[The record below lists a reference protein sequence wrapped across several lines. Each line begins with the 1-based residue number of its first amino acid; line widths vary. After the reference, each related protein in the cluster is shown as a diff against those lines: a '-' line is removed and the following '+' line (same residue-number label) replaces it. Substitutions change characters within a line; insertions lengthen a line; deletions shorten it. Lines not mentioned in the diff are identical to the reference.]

1 MQPVVYFVGEVQTVG
16 HHAAPLEPH
25 FDVRVLP
32 PEQVVRQARP
42 GDVAVFYSE
51 HFDGFRDCCLRLKQ
65 NKVSTLYMIDGILE
79 WRNAWCNSPE
89 EVACPFT
96 MRPAL
101 AHKVACIGASQA
113 RTLAGWGNADK
124 VEVVGIPRLE
134 NLPVTDLR
142 EPDGKFRVLV
152 MTAKTPAFTDQQLAT
167 VKRSLQD
174 VSDWGRLNN
183 AVAGRP
189 VEWVWRLTRGLEA
202 DLEVSNSLAGLQG
215 ADLHQVL
222 QNVDAVITTPSTA
235 AVEAMRQNLP
245 VAQLD
250 YHNCPHYLQTGW
262 DIATGDHIDA
272 ALRGMAKRDP
282 VRMHFQSD
290 QLADA
295 VYRESSA
302 TQRLKELI
310 LKMSGI
316 AGDQIQAGQSIEFP
330 PNLLPV
336 PETSLL
342 NFDHES
348 LFKSEVFKQ
357 QETRVLQVQLE
368 HSRREVKH
376 LNREIEQLQAELKQA
391 HQIFETI
398 SSHPIAGPVVRIR
411 QKMLDLMARIRVY
424 HETKSAD
431 SSPPVPF
438 QKPTEPDSK
447 S

>member
-1 MQPVVYFVGEVQTVG
+1 MQPVVYFVGDDQTVG

-25 FDVRVLP
+25 LDVRILP
-32 PEQVVRQARP
+32 SDQVVRQAKP

-51 HFDGFRDCCLRLKQ
+51 HFDGFRECCLRLKQ
-65 NKVSTLYMIDGILE
+65 NQVATLYMIDGILE
-79 WRNAWCNSPE
+79 WRNAWCNSPN

-101 AHKVACIGASQA
+101 AHKVACIGAAQA

-134 NLPVTDLR
+134 NLPAATLR
-142 EPDGKFRVLV
+142 PSDGKFRILV
-152 MTAKTPAFTDQQLAT
+152 MTAKTPAFTEQQLAT
-167 VKRSLQD
+167 VKRSLKD
-174 VSDWGRLNN
+174 VADWGRDNETID
-183 AVAGRP
+183 GRQ

-202 DLEVSNSLAGLQG
+202 ELDVLNCLADLQG

-235 AVEAMRQNLP
+235 AIEAMRLHLP

-262 DIATGDHIDA
+262 AIATGEHIEATVRSMAGRDA
-272 ALRGMAKRDP
+272 A
-282 VRMHFQSD
+282 RMHFQSD

-295 VYRESSA
+295 VYFESSA

-310 LKMSGI
+310 VKMSDI
-316 AGDQIQAGQSIEFP
+316 AGEQIQAGQPIEFP

-336 PETSLL
+336 PKTSLV

-348 LFKSEVFKQ
+348 LFEGDAFKQ
-357 QETRVLQVQLE
+357 RDTGVLQVQLE
-368 HSRREVKH
+368 HSRREVEH
-376 LNREIEQLQAELKQA
+376 LNREIDQLQAELNQA

-411 QKMLDLMARIRVY
+411 QKMLDLMARIRA
-424 HETKSAD
+424 HKESNAAD
-431 SSPPVPF
+431 GSPPAPF
-438 QKPTEPDSK
+438 QNPTEPDSK
-447 S
+447 K